1 MTGYAASPRP
11 ADAQIALDGPTGEA
25 DKVHS
30 LPLGFPKSALG
41 LAAAPTIRYPK
52 LVDLLSARLLLG
64 NGAGF
69 KVEIIGVPKV
79 ILGGPQFD

>member
-1 MTGYAASPRP
+1 MTGYARRL
-11 ADAQIALDGPTGEA
+11 ALLMSKLRWMDLQERRIKCTA
-25 DKVHS
+25 YLS
-30 LPLGFPKSALG
+30 RFPKSALG